1 LNAGAAVPN
10 IGAAVEPSLVS
21 IHRPSTSMEAKVR
34 IAGSIPHDP
43 PGISVSLDDFHA
55 GLDL

>member
-1 LNAGAAVPN
+1 LNVGAAVPN

-21 IHRPSTSMEAKVR
+21 THRPSTSMEAKVR
-34 IAGSIPHDP
+34 IAGRITLDL
-43 PGISVSLDDFHA
+43 PGNSVSLDDSYA